1 MAATPLRRRRPLG
14 LIVQHELQTKL
25 ETEIT
30 ISWEELRAS
39 DLSGRAR
46 AFQSMVGGG
55 MDVTKAASLAGL
67 MDAE

>member
-1 MAATPLRRRRPLG
+1 MQAMYLPTWATMPSPG
-14 LIVQHELQTKL
+14 
-25 ETEIT
+25 
-30 ISWEELRAS
+30 LRAS

-46 AFQSMVGGG
+46 VFQSMVGGG